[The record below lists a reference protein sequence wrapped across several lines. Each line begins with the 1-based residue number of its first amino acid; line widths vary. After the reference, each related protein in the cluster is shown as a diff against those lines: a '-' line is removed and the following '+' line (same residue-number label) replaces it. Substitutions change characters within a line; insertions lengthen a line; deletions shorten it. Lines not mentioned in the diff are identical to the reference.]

1 MRKSVISLA
10 AICCASFL
18 AYGCSTAPK
27 KPVAATTAPTKQE
40 VQKPTTTP
48 TVTPT
53 TAPSV
58 SQEQMLKEIF
68 QRIHFNF
75 NKANLTHIDKW
86 GINQNVPKVLD
97 GVADYMAKHPDI
109 KVKIEGNCDQR
120 GTEAYNLALGQRR
133 ADSAKNYLVMHGI
146 SAERIETLSNGKLKP
161 VDPENNEYAW
171 AKNRNDQF
179 VILNK

>member
-40 VQKPTTTP
+40 VQKPTATP
-48 TVTPT
+48 AVTPT

-75 NKANLTHIDKW
+75 NKANLAHIDKW

-133 ADSAKNYLVMHGI
+133 ADAAKNYLLMHGI

>member
-1 MRKSVISLA
+1 MKKSFVSIASIL
-10 AICCASFL
+10 CASFL

-27 KPVAATTAPTKQE
+27 KPLAAKPAPQKQE
-40 VQKPTTTP
+40 VQKPAAP
-48 TVTPT
+48 SVT
-53 TAPSV
+53 TATTPSV

-68 QRIHFNF
+68 QRIYFNF
-75 NKANLTHIDKW
+75 NRANLTHVDKW
-86 GINQNVPKVLD
+86 GVNQDVPKVLD
-97 GVADYMAKHPDI
+97 GIASYMAKEPNIKI
-109 KVKIEGNCDQR
+109 KVEGNCDQR

-146 SAERIETLSNGKLKP
+146 SVDRIETLSNGKLKP
-161 VDPENNEYAW
+161 VDPANNEYAW